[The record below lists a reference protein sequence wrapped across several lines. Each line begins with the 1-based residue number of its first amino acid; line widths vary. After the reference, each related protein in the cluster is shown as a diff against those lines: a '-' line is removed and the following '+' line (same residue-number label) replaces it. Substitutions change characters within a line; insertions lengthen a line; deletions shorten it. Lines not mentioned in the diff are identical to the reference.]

1 MKTLLPVLM
10 ILAVSSSLLAAD
22 KSDNSPTHANVAY
35 GPHKPN
41 VLDIWIAEGDGPR
54 PLHVYIHGGGWIGG
68 DKSSKGD
75 PQKHWLAKGISYAA
89 INYRHT
95 PQASLP
101 APVHDAA
108 WAIQFLRSIETG
120 PLLGHP
126 KKRTNNQ
133 NRFGEYD
140 SATSCVC
147 STLHVSVARDRRRD
161 TH

>member
-1 MKTLLPVLM
+1 M

-41 VLDIWIAEGDGPR
+41 VLDIWIAKGDGPR

-68 DKSSKGD
+68 DKLSKGD

-108 WAIQFLRSIETG
+108 RAIRRCAWTLAGHTG
-120 PLLGHP
+120 SL
-126 KKRTNNQ
+126 
-133 NRFGEYD
+133 YSVCAV
-140 SATSCVC
+140 SAGV
-147 STLHVSVARDRRRD
+147 VASASDDKTVWLWSR
-161 TH
+161 